1 MSANVKEGDLAIVAT
16 KNENGLMSVEVL
28 ESITT
33 NHKTVSS
40 VETPK
45 AYVKQ
50 KFDGMEYV
58 EYSYMRDIANKYY
71 PDWCWTVIK
80 TEFAGTAAYVVHGRL
95 SWTENGLKKW
105 GDATASHRIQKKRG
119 DYLGRLCA

>member
-1 MSANVKEGDLAIVAT
+1 MTNVKEGDLAVVT
-16 KNENGLMSVEVL
+16 TTNENGVVSVEVL

-40 VETPK
+40 VKTPK

-58 EYSYMRDIANKYY
+58 EYSI
-71 PDWCWTVIK
+71 
-80 TEFAGTAAYVVHGRL
+80 
-95 SWTENGLKKW
+95 
-105 GDATASHRIQKKRG
+105 
-119 DYLGRLCA
+119 